1 MSELRR
7 MAMCKWLGLI
17 MLSTWGLLSLD
28 FMWAT
33 GHSREK
39 VLARK
44 QRRHVLYVVLFTAEQ
59 AKAQDEKALLL
70 KRELP
75 ALPPAYAR
83 DAKQLA
89 DAIKS
94 ASITTIRVNR
104 RGDAQAAKQLG
115 RLEQDVAGKLGSYD
129 REWLTM
135 QLEFKKLSADDQA
148 VLQEHPV
155 FLSMKEL
162 IAKLQS
168 GGSADVDITSFRLDL
183 SRQAASILQ
192 LVEAAGVL
200 K

>member
-1 MSELRR
+1 
-7 MAMCKWLGLI
+7 

-33 GHSREK
+33 GHSREMM

-44 QRRHVLYVVLFTAEQ
+44 QRRHVLYVALLTAEQ
-59 AKAQDEKALLL
+59 AKAQDEKAMLL

-94 ASITTIRVNR
+94 AAITTIRVNR
-104 RGDAQAAKQLG
+104 RGDAQGAKQLG

-129 REWLTM
+129 RDWLTM

-162 IAKLQS
+162 VAKLQS

>member
-1 MSELRR
+1 M
-7 MAMCKWLGLI
+7 
-17 MLSTWGLLSLD
+17 
-28 FMWAT
+28 
-33 GHSREK
+33 
-39 VLARK
+39 
-44 QRRHVLYVVLFTAEQ
+44 
-59 AKAQDEKALLL
+59 
-70 KRELP
+70 
-75 ALPPAYAR
+75 
-83 DAKQLA
+83 
-89 DAIKS
+89 
-94 ASITTIRVNR
+94 NR
-104 RGDAQAAKQLG
+104 RGDAQGAKQLG

-129 REWLTM
+129 RDWLTM

-162 IAKLQS
+162 VAKLQS